1 MKRSFFILLSGA
13 LLAGTA
19 AQAKTQTADEQ
30 LARAI
35 EGRVAGKPQDCLRQR
50 DIRSSRIIDRKAI
63 VYETAGGTI
72 YVNTPDSGA
81 ASLRRD
87 YVLVTNTHSDQL
99 CSVDIVRLFDSGS
112 HMQAG
117 SVGLGKFVPYTK
129 VAKADPHKH

>member
-1 MKRSFFILLSGA
+1 MNRSFFILLSGA

-19 AQAKTQTADEQ
+19 AQAKQPTPDEQ

-35 EGRVAGKPQDCLRQR
+35 EGRVAGKPKDCLSQR

-63 VYETAGGTI
+63 IYETSGGTI
-72 YVNTPDSGA
+72 YVNIPDSGA

-112 HMQAG
+112 RMPAG

-129 VAKADPHKH
+129 PAKADTHQH

>member
-1 MKRSFFILLSGA
+1 MNRTFFILLSGA

-19 AQAKTQTADEQ
+19 AQAKQPTPDEQ

-129 VAKADPHKH
+129 AVKADPHKH

>member
-1 MKRSFFILLSGA
+1 MKRSFFILLTGA
-13 LLAGTA
+13 LLAPGAA
-19 AQAKTQTADEQ
+19 AQAKPQTPDEQ

-50 DIRSSRIIDRKAI
+50 DIRSSRIIDRTAI
-63 VYETAGGTI
+63 VYETTGGTI
-72 YVNTPDSGA
+72 YVNEPDSGA
-81 ASLRRD
+81 SSLRRN

-99 CSVDIVRLFDSGS
+99 CSVDIVRLYDSGS

-129 VAKADPHKH
+129 PPKATHN

>member
-1 MKRSFFILLSGA
+1 MNRTFFILLSGA

-19 AQAKTQTADEQ
+19 AQAKQPTPDEQ

-63 VYETAGGTI
+63 IYETSGGTI
-72 YVNTPDSGA
+72 YVNIPDSGA

-112 HMQAG
+112 RMPAG

-129 VAKADPHKH
+129 PAKADTDKH